1 MAEGRRIAYSTCGLI
16 VDPLPSKTHTMHF
29 LFFPALASVIWI
41 GGGSVGAILLVNV
54 VVIWIR
60 R

>member
-1 MAEGRRIAYSTCGLI
+1 MAKGRGIAYSTRGLI
-16 VDPLPSKTHTMHF
+16 VDPLLSKTHTMHF
-29 LFFPALASVIWI
+29 LFSPALASVIWI
-41 GGGSVGAILLVNV
+41 GGGSFGVILLVNV